1 MTCKTR
7 ERGTM
12 KFANGVL
19 GVAAVLGSAGAWGQT
34 TDCAAPGAKCPI
46 GTTIISTPP
55 GPRVD
60 TRPFQ
65 MFYLTNATQQNE
77 ANEIVVAVRNL
88 IDPSAKIYLVPS
100 QNAIAMRGSPEEL
113 ALAQKVINDLDK
125 LKKSYRLTYT
135 ITELDGGKRV
145 GVQHYSMI
153 VTDGQRSVMKQGN
166 KIPVVT
172 GSYSNGS
179 TGGSGLESQVT
190 YLDIGMNFDATL
202 DAHGDGGR
210 LRTKVEQLGMAEEKS
225 GVGPQDPIVRQSA
238 MESTVNL
245 APGKPVVLG
254 SLDVPGSTR
263 HLDVDVMMEPL

>member
-19 GVAAVLGSAGAWGQT
+19 GVAVVFGLVSASALGQL
-34 TDCAAPGAKCPI
+34 TDCSGPGTKCPT
-46 GTTIISTPP
+46 GTTVISTPP

-60 TRPFQ
+60 TRPFE
-65 MFYLTNATQQNE
+65 MVYLTNVAQQND
-77 ANEIVVAVRNL
+77 ANEVVVAVRNML
-88 IDPSAKIYLVPS
+88 DPQVKIYLVPS
-100 QNAIAMRGSPEEL
+100 QNAIAIRATADEI
-113 ALAQKVINDLDK
+113 ALAQKMIHDLDK
-125 LKKSYRLTYT
+125 PRKSYRLTYT
-135 ITELDGGKRV
+135 ITELDAGKRV

-172 GSYSNGS
+172 GSYNDKTSQ
-179 TGGSGLESQVT
+179 TESQVT
-190 YLDIGMNFDATL
+190 YLDVGMNFDATL
-202 DAHGDGGR
+202 GGFGNGGL
-210 LRTKVEQLGMAEEKS
+210 LRTKVEQLGMVDEKS

-238 MESTVNL
+238 LEGTVNL
-245 APGKPVVLG
+245 VAGKPVVLG

>member
-7 ERGTM
+7 ERGMM

-19 GVAAVLGSAGAWGQT
+19 GVAVVFGLASASVWGQT
-34 TDCAAPGAKCPI
+34 TDCSAPGAKCPT
-46 GTTIISTPP
+46 GTMVISTPP

-60 TRPFQ
+60 TRPVQ
-65 MFYLTNATQQNE
+65 MLPLTNVGQQND
-77 ANEIVVAVRNL
+77 ANEIVTAIRNTL
-88 IDPSAKIYLVPS
+88 DPQAKVYLVPS
-100 QNAIAMRGSPEEL
+100 RNVIVMRASPDDVAM
-113 ALAQKVINDLDK
+113 AQKMINELDRP
-125 LKKSYRLTYT
+125 KKSYRLTYT

-166 KIPVVT
+166 KVPIVT
-172 GSYSNGS
+172 GSYNDKTSQ
-179 TGGSGLESQVT
+179 TESQVT
-190 YLDIGMNFDATL
+190 YIDVGMNFDATL
-202 DAHGDGGR
+202 DGYGNGGR
-210 LRTKVEQLGMAEEKS
+210 LRTKVEQLGMVDEKS

-238 MESTVNL
+238 MEGTVNL
-245 APGKPVVLG
+245 MPGKAVVLG